1 MKIIQINCQL
11 IFFRE
16 ETREWKS
23 LLYEFDLFKKMEV
36 NGDNNLAV
44 MINEIEKYNK
54 IIFQLNLVN

>member
-1 MKIIQINCQL
+1 
-11 IFFRE
+11 
-16 ETREWKS
+16 
-23 LLYEFDLFKKMEV
+23 MEV